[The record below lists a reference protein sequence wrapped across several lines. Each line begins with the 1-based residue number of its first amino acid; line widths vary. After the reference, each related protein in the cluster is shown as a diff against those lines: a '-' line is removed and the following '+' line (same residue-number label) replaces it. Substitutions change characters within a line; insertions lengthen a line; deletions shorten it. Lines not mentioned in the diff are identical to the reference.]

1 MRKNSRKTKGDDTS
15 MKNIK
20 EIAKEYKEK
29 NGNEKITNK
38 ELLWFVVAK
47 FDTLEN
53 RITKTE
59 TKVKMMMWFV
69 PVTITGAAII
79 IGVM

>member
-1 MRKNSRKTKGDDTS
+1 MANIRK
-15 MKNIK
+15 
-20 EIAKEYKEK
+20 IAKIYKEK

-38 ELLWFVVAK
+38 ELLWFVISK

-59 TKVKMMMWFV
+59 TRQKMIMWFA
-69 PVTITGAAII
+69 PVI
-79 IGVM
+79 IGVTAILVGVI